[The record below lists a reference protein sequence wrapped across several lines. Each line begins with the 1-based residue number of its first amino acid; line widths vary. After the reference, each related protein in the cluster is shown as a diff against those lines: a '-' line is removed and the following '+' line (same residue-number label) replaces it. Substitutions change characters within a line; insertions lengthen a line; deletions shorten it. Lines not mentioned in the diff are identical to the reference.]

1 MMGDETGD
9 RYPGARAFRDSE
21 LDRKLFFGR
30 DRESDTLLHLILA
43 EPMVVVYG
51 KSGVG
56 KTSLL
61 NAGVLAR
68 LRAEGYLPLRARF
81 NDISRDPFLQVLDG
95 VATAAQAAGLEFS
108 ASRDDT
114 LWGYFHTLEL
124 WKDDTLLAP
133 ILILDQF
140 EELFT
145 LRDVPTRRTFV
156 AQLSSLLRGP
166 ESEERDS
173 PSQRDNARP
182 AKPPPAKVVFS
193 IREDFL
199 GDLEEFA
206 EKIPQVL
213 NTRFRVTHLGREEA
227 TKALET
233 PASVVDARLS
243 TSCFSF
249 APGTPESIISFL
261 ARVRRGG
268 SAGTE
273 IEPFQLQLICQ
284 HVESTVRRSQAAGT
298 IISFKDLGGES
309 GLKRILGSFYDDQI
323 SSTSRRLQRRRL
335 RRLCERGLISPTRRR
350 LSLEEGEIARRF
362 RVDQQGLRELVQSR
376 LLRTEPRVG
385 SNYYELTHDSLVE
398 PILDSRKQHRRRRRV
413 KRAVAAVF
421 VGAVIAVGVVVG
433 LLSWGS
439 TTLTISKETTYFV
452 GPRDADGMVN
462 YAAVLNTLLGQGVTP
477 ENNAACVVGP
487 LFYRKEDRPG
497 VIARLGV
504 DLRDEDFPRWVGG
517 GPALGF
523 FESYMQEKGELEARL
538 LQVRPQLAGTR
549 TAIAYRLEEEFRICG
564 SPESP
569 LPWTEEHCPALAA
582 WLELNEKA
590 LKAVEEATK
599 RTHYWVPLPEDRRL
613 TEAPIPSLLTVRNV
627 ADALRRRA
635 LLRLGQA
642 DDAGA
647 VSDLLTLMRLGGLVG
662 RSYSLIEILIAMTV
676 QGLAVDVVPLVRSR
690 ARKDTRSANAAWQS
704 FRDCFV
710 ERRVVKA
717 INLGE
722 RAVWLSVLSD
732 VYSGRVAPNELR
744 YWGSD
749 SIPMFLV
756 SRSPINWD
764 HVFREVNRLFD
775 EAATLADEVSSDRDH
790 PRSWEGGLPW
800 RGLDAGDV
808 AGSPRMALSEV
819 LVIRPVA
826 SELPGAVR
834 AVVSENELNA
844 QLRLA
849 RSSLALELY
858 HSRRAQYP
866 VNLTSAAKEL
876 GEPGVN
882 LVTERGYR
890 FRYQPLSRVGD
901 RIDSYTLVAIP
912 VGPGMTGV
920 RSFCTE
926 ESGPIRWSATE
937 EAMLAEEGC
946 PAPPNES
953 AVRSRRGR
961 PPAKR

>member
-1 MMGDETGD
+1 MMGDESGD
-9 RYPGARAFRDSE
+9 RYPGARAFQDSE

-43 EPMVVVYG
+43 EAMVVVYG

-68 LRAEGYLPLRARF
+68 LRAEGYLPLRARL
-81 NDISRDPFLQVLDG
+81 NDLSRNPFQQVLDG
-95 VATAAQAAGLEFS
+95 VVTAAEAAGVEYS
-108 ASRDDT
+108 AGRKDT
-114 LWGYFHTLEL
+114 LWGFFHTLEL
-124 WKDDTLLAP
+124 WKDDTLLTP
-133 ILILDQF
+133 VLILDQF

-145 LRDVPTRRTFV
+145 LRDVTTRRPFV
-156 AQLSSLLRGP
+156 AHLSALLRGP
-166 ESEERDS
+166 ESDERDS
-173 PSQRDNARP
+173 ASQRDHARP

-199 GDLEEFA
+199 GELEVLA

-213 NTRFRVTHLGREEA
+213 NTRFRVIHLAREEA
-227 TKALET
+227 RKALEH

-249 APGTPESIISFL
+249 APGTAESIISFL
-261 ARVRRGG
+261 ARARGSG
-268 SAGTE
+268 DAGTD

-284 HVESTVRRSQAAGT
+284 HVEAMVRRAQSATAT
-298 IISFKDLGGES
+298 ISFKNLGGEN
-309 GLKRILGSFYDDQI
+309 GLKRILSCFYDDQV
-323 SSTSRRLQRRRL
+323 SSTSRRLRRRRL

-350 LSLEEGEIARRF
+350 LSLEESDIARRF
-362 RVDQQGLRELVQSR
+362 RVDRQGLQELVQSR

-385 SNYYELTHDSLVE
+385 SNYYELTHDSLVD
-398 PILDSRKQHRRRRRV
+398 PILDSRKRRLRRRRV
-413 KRAVAAVF
+413 KRAVAVVF
-421 VGAVIAVGVVVG
+421 AGAVSVVGVVVG
-433 LLSWGS
+433 VLSWGS

-462 YAAVLNTLLGQGVTP
+462 YAAVLNTLLGAGVTP

-504 DLRDEDFPRWVGG
+504 DLRDEDFPRWVGA
-517 GPALGF
+517 GPALAY
-523 FESYMQEKGELEARL
+523 FESLHQEKGELEARL

-549 TAIAYRLEEEFRICG
+549 TAIANRLEEEFITCG
-564 SPESP
+564 GPESP
-569 LPWTEEHCPALAA
+569 SPWTEEHCPVLAA

-590 LKAVEEATK
+590 LAVVEEATK

-613 TEAPIPSLLTVRNV
+613 IEAPIPSLLTVRNV

-662 RSYSLIEILIAMTV
+662 SSHSLIDVLIAMAA
-676 QGLAVDVVPLVRSR
+676 QGLAVDVIPLVRSR
-690 ARKDTRSANAAWQS
+690 AKNDPRSVNAAWQS
-704 FRDCFV
+704 FRNVFV

-717 INLGE
+717 INLRE
-722 RAVWLSVLSD
+722 RAVWLSFLSD
-732 VYSGRVAPNELR
+732 VYSGRVAQDELSAWEMDPILV
-744 YWGSD
+744 Y
-749 SIPMFLV
+749 LV
-756 SRSPINWD
+756 SRSPINWG

-775 EAATLADEVSSDRDH
+775 KYATLADEVSSDLDH
-790 PRSWEGGLPW
+790 PLSWEGGLPW
-800 RGLDAGDV
+800 RGLDAADV
-808 AGSPRMALSEV
+808 AGSPRIALSE
-819 LVIRPVA
+819 LLLIRPVI
-826 SELPGAVR
+826 SQLPGAVR
-834 AVVSENELNA
+834 ATVSENELNA

-858 HSRRAQYP
+858 RSRRARYP

-882 LVTERGYR
+882 VVTERGYR
-890 FRYQPLSRVGD
+890 FRYQPLSRVRD
-901 RIDSYTLVAIP
+901 RIDSYTLVATP
-912 VGPGMTGV
+912 LAFGMTGV

-926 ESGPIRWSATE
+926 ESGPIRSSARE
-937 EAMLAEEGC
+937 EGIIAEEGC
-946 PAPPNES
+946 PAPPNEPG
-953 AVRSRRGR
+953 VRSRGGR
-961 PPAKR
+961 PLPER